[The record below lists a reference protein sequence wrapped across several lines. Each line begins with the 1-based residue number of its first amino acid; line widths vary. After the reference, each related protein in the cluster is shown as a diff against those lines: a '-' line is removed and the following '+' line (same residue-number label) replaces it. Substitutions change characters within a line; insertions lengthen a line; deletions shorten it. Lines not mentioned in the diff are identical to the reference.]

1 MKKKGKGATYFV
13 QSLDR
18 ALDILDCFT
27 FNQKELTQNEIVQKT
42 ALNRTTAM
50 RLLSHLVSRGYLKYN
65 DLNRHYQ
72 LGNKNLELG
81 GIALAS
87 ISLRAVAAPCLTQL
101 RNEIGHTILLAVR
114 IEDDLVYVDKRD
126 GKGVMVTTSEIG
138 RRRPLHFGMLG
149 MILMAYLPIAE
160 QERLLEEQ
168 PLVAYTPKSITDRG
182 VFLSELMKIRESG
195 YYIGKEDVFEGVGG
209 ISAPVRD
216 YEGNV
221 VAALGFTMILSLLD
235 GAGIEKE
242 MKKKVVDTAMAIS
255 RGLGFSGA

>member
-1 MKKKGKGATYFV
+1 MQNKGKGATYFV

-18 ALDILDCFT
+18 ALDILDCFS
-27 FNQKELTQNEIVQKT
+27 FNQKELTQSEIVQKT

-50 RLLSHLVSRGYLKYN
+50 RLLSHLVRRGYLKY
-65 DLNRHYQ
+65 DEQDRIYQ
-72 LGNKNLELG
+72 LGSKNLELG

-87 ISLRAVAAPCLTQL
+87 ISLRGIAAPCLTRL
-101 RNEIGHTILLAVR
+101 RNDIGHTILLAVR
-114 IEDDLVYVDKRD
+114 LEDDLVYVDKRD

-149 MILMAYLPIAE
+149 MILMAYLPK
-160 QERLLEEQ
+160 EEQ
-168 PLVAYTPKSITDRG
+168 ARILTIHPLIAYTSKSITDHDL
-182 VFLSELMKIRESG
+182 FLRELIKIKENG

-216 YEGNV
+216 YRGEV

-235 GAGIEKE
+235 GAGMEKE
-242 MKKKVVDTAMAIS
+242 MTKKVIDTAMSIS
-255 RGLGFSGA
+255 RGLGYTGI